1 MRRVLI
7 TGGAGFLGV
16 NAAVHMIERGWH
28 ATILDN
34 LSRAGTERNLK
45 WLITQH
51 PARTTFIKEDV
62 RNAPA
67 LAEHVSDQ
75 DAILHLAA
83 QVAVTTSLTDPDT
96 DFDINAR
103 GTLNVLEAVR
113 KNNPEAAFVFA
124 STNKVYGKLD
134 HKSGPCKETQPLD
147 FHSPYGCSKGTADQY
162 VRDYARCFH
171 MNTVVLR
178 QSCIYGAHQYGT
190 EDQGW
195 VAHFVHSILRG
206 KPLTIYGDGKQVRD
220 LLDARD
226 LSELYEV
233 AIEKIAITRG
243 EIYNVGG
250 GEPNQRNLLEVIDQI
265 GELVNK
271 KPQYTFS
278 DWREG
283 DQRLGRVPG
292 LTPRAGEVPA
302 AARQVGEQRR
312 LPPRQRRHRHGCG
325 PHHRTGDAG
334 TLRGHVL
341 DRAAD
346 RPAPVEPCEVQDVE
360 HLQHEVIAPAGG
372 RHGQPAKS
380 GEA

>member
-1 MRRVLI
+1 MERGNATRTATRTEPRTRPEAQSHPPRRVLI

-16 NAAVHMIERGWH
+16 NAAVHLIERGWH

-34 LSRAGTERNLK
+34 LSRRGTERNLK

-62 RNAPA
+62 RNGGA
-67 LAEHVSDQ
+67 LAEHVRNQ

-83 QVAVTTSLTDPDT
+83 QVAVTTSLVDPET

-103 GTLNVLEAVR
+103 GTLNVLEATR
-113 KNNPEAAFVFA
+113 KHNPDAPLVFA

-195 VAHFVHSILRG
+195 VAHFVHSILEDR
-206 KPLTIYGDGKQVRD
+206 PLTIYGDGLQVRD

-226 LSELYEV
+226 LSALYEI
-233 AIEKIAITRG
+233 AIENIDRTRG
-243 EIYNVGG
+243 QIYNVGG

-265 GELVNK
+265 GELIHK
-271 KPQYTFS
+271 TPQYTFT

-283 DQRLGRVPG
+283 DQQYYVSDVSKAKQELGWEPRIQFDRG
-292 LTPRAGEVPA
+292 LRDLVAWAASIEPA
-302 AARQVGEQRR
+302 
-312 LPPRQRRHRHGCG
+312 
-325 PHHRTGDAG
+325 
-334 TLRGHVL
+334 
-341 DRAAD
+341 
-346 RPAPVEPCEVQDVE
+346 
-360 HLQHEVIAPAGG
+360 
-372 RHGQPAKS
+372 
-380 GEA
+380 